1 MAAKKQRIVV
11 KVGTSSLILPN
22 GQTNLHAIDGLAF
35 TLATLNHQG
44 YEMVL
49 VSSGAIGVGLA
60 SLGLK
65 DRPHE
70 IAKQQALA
78 AIGQT
83 ELMRIYSQRFL
94 DYQTK
99 VGQLLLT
106 RDVLHFPVS
115 RQHVLNTIS
124 TLLADGVVP
133 IINENDPVSVDELDH
148 HTTFSDNDELS
159 ALVATRIHADLLV
172 VLSDIDAFYNKDPHK
187 YSDAQPIRRV
197 AEMTPELAAAASGSS
212 TRFGTGGMVTKLHA
226 AATIMKAHQPMILCN
241 GADPKIVFRIVN
253 GDEVGTQFGK

>member
-83 ELMRIYSQRFL
+83 
-94 DYQTK
+94 
-99 VGQLLLT
+99 
-106 RDVLHFPVS
+106 
-115 RQHVLNTIS
+115 
-124 TLLADGVVP
+124 
-133 IINENDPVSVDELDH
+133 
-148 HTTFSDNDELS
+148 
-159 ALVATRIHADLLV
+159 
-172 VLSDIDAFYNKDPHK
+172 
-187 YSDAQPIRRV
+187 
-197 AEMTPELAAAASGSS
+197 
-212 TRFGTGGMVTKLHA
+212 
-226 AATIMKAHQPMILCN
+226 
-241 GADPKIVFRIVN
+241 
-253 GDEVGTQFGK
+253 